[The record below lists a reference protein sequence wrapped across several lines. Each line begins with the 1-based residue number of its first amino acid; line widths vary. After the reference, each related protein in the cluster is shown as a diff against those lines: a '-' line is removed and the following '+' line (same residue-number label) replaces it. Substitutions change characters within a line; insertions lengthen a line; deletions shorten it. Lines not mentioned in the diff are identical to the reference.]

1 MPFPST
7 SPAVRTAAKS
17 VPPGLSEG
25 IGGKDVADVVL
36 GMPHMPDV
44 PEMNEVPVI
53 LEIPVRP
60 AFPVKPGF
68 AVITGLLIRGEVT
81 VGSVVASRI
90 GESL

>member
-1 MPFPST
+1 MTFPDT
-7 SPAVRTAAKS
+7 SSAVRTAAKS

-36 GMPHMPDV
+36 GMPHMPD
-44 PEMNEVPVI
+44 VPVI